1 MLSRV
6 LNADG
11 LTYIALKALRDFA
24 VAFAGFVTVDGFV
37 LSQDSMTKAAI
48 AAGTT
53 TIFRLVREV
62 LVRFETVPEDA

>member
-1 MLSRV
+1 MLSKV

-11 LTYIALKALRDFA
+11 LTYIALKAARDFA

-37 LSQDSMTKAAI
+37 LSQDSMQKAAI
-48 AAGTT
+48 AAATT

-62 LVRFETVPEDA
+62 MLRFEIVSEDA